1 MICYDATKPPF
12 RVFGL
17 PHFEKDGRLVRLPE
31 DVREAVPSLAEL
43 GRHAVGARIGFR
55 TNAETFTVRVT
66 LEALTVDVG
75 MSLYACQSVA
85 VTVGSHTDARFLGL
99 VRAKDYET
107 LTVERTFTKEAAV
120 EDVMLWLPRN
130 EHVVGVW
137 VELPEGA
144 SLTPPTPYTHGKV
157 LFYGSSITEGGC
169 SSLPTNNYIALL
181 SRHLDLDFYNMG
193 FSGRAR
199 GEEALANYFKTL
211 DMSIFVYDYD
221 HNAPDVADL
230 KATHER
236 FFSII
241 RSAHPTMPVLM
252 LTRPNFDETPDA
264 AARRAVVRET
274 FERALSRGDTNV
286 YFIDGERLF
295 GEADRTL
302 CTMDG
307 THPNDLG
314 FWRMAAVIE
323 PVLRELLSRAGA

>member
-1 MICYDATKPPF
+1 MKLYDATKPPF
-12 RVFGL
+12 RVFGI
-17 PHFEKDGRLVRLPE
+17 PNFEEHGRLERLPRA
-31 DVREAVPSLAEL
+31 VREAVPSLMEL
-43 GRHAVGARIGFR
+43 GCHAVGARIGFR
-55 TNAETFTVRVT
+55 TDAEEFTVRVT
-66 LEALTVDVG
+66 LGALTVDVG

-107 LTVERTFTKEAAV
+107 LTVERTFTKEADC

-130 EHVVGVW
+130 ETTVGVW

-144 SLTPPTPYTHGKV
+144 SLTAPTPYTYGKA

-169 SSLPTNNYIALL
+169 SSLPTNNYVGLL
-181 SRHLDLDFYNMG
+181 SRHLDMDFYNMG
-193 FSGRAR
+193 FSGRAK
-199 GEEALANYFKTL
+199 GETALAEYLKTL

-221 HNAPDVADL
+221 HNAPDVEHL

-241 RSAHPTMPVLM
+241 REAHPTMPVLM

-264 AARRAVVRET
+264 DARRAVVRET

-286 YFIDGERLF
+286 YFIDGERFF
-295 GEADRTL
+295 GDTDRTL

-314 FWRMAAVIE
+314 FYRMAAVIE
-323 PVLRELLSRAGA
+323 PVLREILSRGV